1 MPARRPSVVIGMYG
15 ATLDR
20 GGPASRWQR
29 WRPTVAVCSQPD
41 MVVDRFEL
49 LHDRQATRA
58 VKQLV
63 ADLAQVSP
71 ETTVRTHPLA
81 LDDPWDFEEVFG
93 ALHDFA
99 RGYAFDPEAEDY
111 RVHITTGTHVM
122 QICWFLLAESRHVP
136 ARLLQASPPAKWAA
150 GAPGSVQTID
160 LDLSRY
166 DAIARRF
173 AAEREAGL
181 DVLKA
186 GIDTRN
192 RHFNRLLAQIE
203 RVAARSREPMLL
215 TGPTG
220 AGKSRLA
227 RRIYALKK
235 QRRQLEGDLVE
246 VNCATLRGDGAMSA
260 LFGHT
265 RGAFTGA
272 ASARPGLLRAA
283 DGGLLFLDEIGE
295 LGLDEQAM
303 LLRAIERK
311 VFLPV
316 GSDREV
322 QSDFQLIAGTNRDLR
337 AAVRAGGFREDLL
350 ARIDL
355 WTFRLPALVER
366 REDIAPN
373 LDFELDR
380 CSARIGTRI
389 TINREARRRFLR
401 YAEGP
406 GARWPGN
413 FRDFGAAV
421 MRMATLAP
429 AGRIDRETVT
439 EELARLRARDAAA
452 APPREAAEDGLLR
465 EVLGGGA
472 EELDRFDAVQLAEV
486 VRTCRRHPSMASA
499 GRALFAVSRTRRRTA
514 NDSDR
519 LRKYLAKFGLSFD
532 DVQPRGDGP

>member
-1 MPARRPSVVIGMYG
+1 MSRPLVVIGMYG

-20 GGPASRWQR
+20 GGNAHRWAR

-41 MVVDRFEL
+41 LVVDRLEL
-49 LHDRQATRA
+49 LHDRGATRGA
-58 VKQLV
+58 QQLV
-63 ADLAQVSP
+63 DDLGLVSP

-99 RGYAFDPEAEDY
+99 RAYPFDPDTEDY
-111 RVHITTGTHVM
+111 RIHITTGTHVM
-122 QICWFLLAESRHVP
+122 QICWFLLAESRHIP
-136 ARLLQASPPAKWAA
+136 ARLLQASPPR
-150 GAPGSVQTID
+150 GQQPGQPGTLRTID

-173 AAEREAGL
+173 AAEREEGL

-186 GIDTRN
+186 GIATRN
-192 RHFNRLLAQIE
+192 AAFNRLIASIE
-203 RVAARSREPMLL
+203 RVAVRSQEPMLL

-235 QRRQLEGDLVE
+235 QRRQIEGPLVE

-272 ASARPGLLRAA
+272 ATARQGLLGAA

-322 QSDFQLIAGTNRDLR
+322 ESDFQLIAGTNRDLR
-337 AAVRAGGFREDLL
+337 AAVRAGRFREDLL

-355 WTFRLPALVER
+355 WTFRLPGLAER

-373 LDFELDR
+373 LDFELERCGDR
-380 CSARIGTRI
+380 VGTRI
-389 TINREARRRFLR
+389 TMNREARRRFLA

-406 GARWPGN
+406 EARWPGN

-429 AGRIDRETVT
+429 AGRIDRETVD
-439 EELARLRARDAAA
+439 EELERLTRRDDVE
-452 APPREAAEDGLLR
+452 APADDSDALLD
-465 EVLGGGA
+465 EVLGA
-472 EELDRFDAVQLAEV
+472 AARALDRFDAVQLAEV
-486 VRTCRRHPSMASA
+486 VRVCRRHPSLASA
-499 GRALFAVSRTRRRTA
+499 GRSLFAVSRTQRKTA

-519 LRKYLAKFGLSFD
+519 LRKYLAKFGLTFETLRA
-532 DVQPRGDGP
+532 PE

>member
-1 MPARRPSVVIGMYG
+1 MSARPLVVIGMYG

-20 GGPASRWQR
+20 GGPVSRWNR
-29 WRPTVAVCSQPD
+29 WRPTLAVCTQPD
-41 MVVDRFEL
+41 LLVHRFEL
-49 LHDRQATRA
+49 LHDRSSTRA
-58 VKQLV
+58 VQQLV
-63 ADLAQVSP
+63 DDLAHVAP
-71 ETTVRTHPLA
+71 ETHVRPHPLA

-99 RGYAFDPEAEDY
+99 RAYAFDPEVEDY

-122 QICWFLLAESRHVP
+122 QICWFLLTESRHIP
-136 ARLLQASPPAKWAA
+136 ARLLQASPPAKWGE
-150 GAPGSVQTID
+150 GAPGTLRTID

-173 AAEREAGL
+173 AAEREQGL
-181 DVLKA
+181 AFLKA
-186 GIDTRN
+186 GVDTRSPT
-192 RHFNRLLAQIE
+192 FNRLIDAIE
-203 RVAARSREPMLL
+203 RVALRSREPMLL

-235 QRRQLEGDLVE
+235 QRRQLDGPLVE

-272 ASARPGLLRAA
+272 AGARPGLLRSA

-322 QSDFQLIAGTNRDLR
+322 ESDFQLIAGTNRDLR
-337 AAVRAGGFREDLL
+337 AAVRAGQFREDLL

-373 LDFELDR
+373 LDFELTR
-380 CSARIGTRI
+380 CGERIGTRI
-389 TINREARRRFLR
+389 SMNREARRRFLR

-406 GARWPGN
+406 EARWPGN

-429 AGRIDRETVT
+429 SGRIDRATVD
-439 EELARLRARDAAA
+439 EELARLRSRDAADR
-452 APPREAAEDGLLR
+452 PPAEDADDGLLDA
-465 EVLGGGA
+465 VLGAAAAG
-472 EELDRFDAVQLAEV
+472 LDRFDAVQLAAV
-486 VRTCRRHPSMASA
+486 VRICRRHPSMASA
-499 GRALFAVSRTRRRTA
+499 GRELFAVSRTQRRSH

-519 LRKYLAKFGLSFD
+519 LRKYLAKFGLTFEVIQSH
-532 DVQPRGDGP
+532 RE